1 MLSDGELKSLTNG
14 HSLYRVLQPWWD
26 VFCHYLSIMMFTMAT
41 LGCTLQL
48 TLRRFICVPCYMST
62 VDGLCENPYDDHAP
76 KQHDTAS
83 LPPNGSMPKFYMSP
97 PSSPSPG
104 GGGIYRLD
112 LQQYTYVDAVC
123 YERELHWFAK
133 FFPYV
138 VMLQTLVLVV
148 ISNFWFKYPST
159 SARLVHFVSILH
171 KCFDSPWTTRAL
183 SETVVEQ
190 GGGGAGGGAGAGGGG
205 GGGGGAGT
213 SQQPSC
219 SSVVDPSPSTST
231 TSSEER
237 KMLGMEPISVLDR
250 KEGEQA
256 KAIFEKVKK
265 LKVHVEDKDIVY
277 HLYMQQN
284 VAKMLV
290 LAASLGYLPQA
301 ASHITFQVDCVVDM
315 RALMPYRFFRCIH
328 SLATIFW
335 LLSLVYIVMI
345 MLYALTCAYSL
356 CWMVRN
362 SLRHY
367 SFDSVR
373 EDSVYSDVPDVKN
386 DFAFILHLLDQY
398 NPLFSKR
405 FSVFLS
411 EVSEKKLRQLN
422 LNTLWPLEKLG
433 QKVVRNSKDQL
444 ELHLMLLSG
453 IPAAVFEFQ
462 DLEVLKLQLIPEARF
477 PQKLSQLTHLS
488 ELWLDHTPATVDAM
502 ALAFLAKN
510 LRILKLKFSEAEKA
524 PSWVF
529 SLCNL
534 AELHLYGNLF
544 SEEHSAF
551 VSSLPKL
558 KNLRVLF
565 LRCSVTMMPKV
576 VAGSMSSLQTLI
588 VDNEGTQ
595 LLALQNLKSMQNLTC
610 LKLIN
615 CDLQRIPSSIFSL
628 VNVQEID
635 LEGNDLKTIEEVIS
649 FQHIPRLFTLKLK
662 HNSITYIPVHIGVLE
677 SLEQLHLSH
686 NHIKT
691 IPAQLFLCTRLYY
704 LDLSH
709 NSITFIPGEIQNL
722 RRLQYLNIANNNID
736 VIPDEVFHCRTL
748 QSLLLDHN
756 NLSSVPPQVS
766 VLTNLS
772 LLDLRGNQ
780 LESLPVELEEC
791 VGLRPG
797 GLLVEEVLFNSLP
810 PGIKEGFQH
819 PLKASDSDVVLNTS
833 CNLVMCNTGHGDS
846 GLPYSV

>member
-1 MLSDGELKSLTNG
+1 MLSEVELKSLSNG
-14 HSLYRVLQPWWD
+14 QSLYRVLQPWWD
-26 VFCHYLSIMMFTMAT
+26 VFNHYLSIMMCMVAT

-48 TLRRFICVPCYMST
+48 TLRRFICVPCQMT
-62 VDGLCENPYDDHAP
+62 TDGICENAYVPRHTLP
-76 KQHDTAS
+76 NAS
-83 LPPNGSMPKFYMSP
+83 FPKFYIP
-97 PSSPSPG
+97 PAPSAV
-104 GGGIYRLD
+104 YRLD
-112 LQQYTYVDAVC
+112 LQQYSYIDAMC
-123 YERELHWFAK
+123 YEHQLHWFAK

-138 VMLQTLVLVV
+138 VMLQTVVLVV

-190 GGGGAGGGAGAGGGG
+190 GGG
-205 GGGGGAGT
+205 T
-213 SQQPSC
+213 QPSA
-219 SSVVDPSPSTST
+219 SVIDPVAKAS
-231 TSSEER
+231 TSSEDR
-237 KMLGMEPISVLDR
+237 KTLGMEPISVLDKR
-250 KEGEQA
+250 EGEQA

-277 HLYMQQN
+277 HLYMKQI

-290 LAASLGYLPQA
+290 LAVSLAYVPQA
-301 ASHITFQVDCVVDM
+301 AMRITFEVDCEVDP
-315 RALMPYRFFRCIH
+315 RALMPYQSFHCIH

-335 LLSLVYIVMI
+335 LLSLVYTAMI
-345 MLYALTCAYSL
+345 ILYSLTCFYSFW
-356 CWMVRN
+356 WMIRN

-373 EDSVYSDVPDVKN
+373 EDSIYSDIPDVKN

-422 LNTLWPLEKLG
+422 LNNLWPLEKLN
-433 QKVVRNSKDQL
+433 QKVVKNAKDQL

-453 IPAAVFEFQ
+453 VPGAVFELQ

-477 PQKLSQLTHLS
+477 PQKLSQLTHLT
-488 ELWLDHTPATVDAM
+488 ELWLDHTPATIDPM
-502 ALAFLAKN
+502 ALSFLSQN
-510 LRILKLKFSEAEKA
+510 LRILKLKFTEAEKA
-524 PSWVF
+524 PTWVF
-529 SLCNL
+529 NLCSL

-544 SEEHSAF
+544 LEEHSAF

-558 KNLRVLF
+558 KNLKVLF
-565 LRCSVTMMPKV
+565 LKCSVTMMPKV
-576 VAGSMSSLQTLI
+576 VAGSLTSLQTLI

-595 LLALQNLKSMQNLTC
+595 LLALQNLKTMQNLTC

-628 VNVQEID
+628 TNLQEID
-635 LEGNDLKTIEEVIS
+635 LEGNDLKTIEEVLS
-649 FQHIPRLFTLKLK
+649 FQHIPRLFTLKMK

-691 IPAQLFLCTRLYY
+691 VPSQLFLCTRLYY

-722 RRLQYLNIANNNID
+722 RRLQYLNIGNNNID
-736 VIPDEVFHCRTL
+736 VIPEEIFHCRTL

-756 NLSSVPPQVS
+756 NLSTIPSQVS
-766 VLTNLS
+766 ELTNLS
-772 LLDLRGNQ
+772 LLDLCGNQ
-780 LESLPVELEEC
+780 LESLPAELEEC
-791 VGLRPG
+791 LGLRPG
-797 GLLVEEVLFNSLP
+797 GLQVEEVLFNSLP
-810 PGIKEGFQH
+810 PSIKEGFQRPDKDH
-819 PLKASDSDVVLNTS
+819 PLKASESDVVLNTS
-833 CNLVMCNTGHGDS
+833 CNLVICNTGHGDS
-846 GLPYSV
+846 GITYSV